1 MTALGEQSAHQSVS
15 QPGLDDPLRLKDA
28 VRIAFPFGGM
38 TVSGLRREAVKGI
51 LVLERYANK
60 DFVTLNAII
69 EMRKRCRDQQ
79 KVPVSG
85 LNLKSEMG
93 RESSSAGRHG
103 SFETERTRSAL
114 VALEQTAR
122 ALSKPS
128 LNTSPRNTPSQGTA
142 DVIRLKS

>member
-1 MTALGEQSAHQSVS
+1 MTTLGEQSPYQAVS
-15 QPGLDDPLRLKDA
+15 GPGLDDPLRLKDA

-38 TVSGLRREAVKGI
+38 TVSGLRREAVKGN

-69 EMRKRCRDQQ
+69 EMRKRCRDRQ
-79 KVPVSG
+79 KVLVSG
-85 LNLKSEMG
+85 LNLKSEVR
-93 RESSSAGRHG
+93 RESSSVGRHG
-103 SFETERTRSAL
+103 SFETDRTKSAL

-122 ALSKPS
+122 ALSKRS
-128 LNTSPRNTPSQGTA
+128 LNTSPRNTPSQGIG

>member
-1 MTALGEQSAHQSVS
+1 
-15 QPGLDDPLRLKDA
+15 
-28 VRIAFPFGGM
+28 M
-38 TVSGLRREAVKGI
+38 TVSGLRREAVKGN

-60 DFVTLNAII
+60 DFVTLNAIS

-85 LNLKSEMG
+85 SNLKSET
-93 RESSSAGRHG
+93 RRRSSSAALHG